1 MMSKN
6 DYLGWNV
13 TQKGY
18 EFKITK
24 EKRKKHK
31 GLRDTNCKRMVFLDQ
46 IEKFQKNCSNSFL
59 SAYIS

>member
-24 EKRKKHK
+24 EKRKKHS
-31 GLRDTNCKRMVFLDQ
+31 LDLCHKPPASVHGNNNAFILIHILQ
-46 IEKFQKNCSNSFL
+46 EL
-59 SAYIS
+59 ISSSE